1 MLVSFFTFLSD
12 VKRLVHFNG
21 TTFDLPYL
29 THKALFYQME
39 DPLSSIASLDL
50 YQALRPFQSILGLS
64 SMKQK
69 NVEQYLSFPCLLYT
83 SWVVFLLVSFLLVL
97 SFLKLLTFVFP

>member
-1 MLVSFFTFLSD
+1 M
-12 VKRLVHFNG
+12 KQLVHFNG

-69 NVEQYLSFPCLLYT
+69 MWNSI
-83 SWVVFLLVSFLLVL
+83 SHSHGRIN
-97 SFLKLLTFVFP
+97 LTENS